1 MAMTCPNCKATH
13 GCGCQARK
21 AEDGKS
27 CCSKCVDAYNKA
39 LKNKPAAAVSNQPE
53 ISPKEIPQHPAPVI
67 NRIILTKNKR

>member
-21 AEDGKS
+21 AEDGKA
-27 CCSKCVDAYNKA
+27 CCSKCVDAYNKG
-39 LKNKPAAAVSNQPE
+39 LKNKPAAAVNKVEGPA
-53 ISPKEIPQHPAPVI
+53 KDMIPRNPAPVI